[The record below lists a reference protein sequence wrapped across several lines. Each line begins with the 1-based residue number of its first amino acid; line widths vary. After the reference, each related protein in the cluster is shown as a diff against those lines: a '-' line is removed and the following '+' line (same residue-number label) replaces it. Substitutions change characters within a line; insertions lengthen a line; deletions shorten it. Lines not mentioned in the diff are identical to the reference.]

1 MCFTLHNFCQLSRE
15 SYFDD
20 DGILDGLT
28 ENECRARQRRSQNH
42 NANQNSEKNRNAM
55 KVHIDKNFQYM
66 SNKNLQETVRS
77 VYNTF
82 KSKSHLEEN
91 VI

>member
-55 KVHIDKNFQYM
+55 KVYIDKNFQYT
-66 SNKNLQETVRS
+66 SNINLQETVRF